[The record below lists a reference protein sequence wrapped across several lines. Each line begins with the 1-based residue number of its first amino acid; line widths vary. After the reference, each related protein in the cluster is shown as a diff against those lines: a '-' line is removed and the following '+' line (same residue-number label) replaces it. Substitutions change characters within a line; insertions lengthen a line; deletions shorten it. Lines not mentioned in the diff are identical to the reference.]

1 MLKFR
6 SRKIR
11 SFLIFLFIIHLV
23 SCASYSDDMRP
34 IVKNYYEY
42 NYAKSLELLEKSPV
56 KKQDRNRLLYLLEK
70 ATILDRLND
79 YQESRS
85 HFIEADKLADE
96 LYTMSLSAE
105 ASSFVVNDAS
115 SEYSGEDYEKVAIHT
130 MLASSFLAEGKLN
143 SALIEARRINN
154 TLYKIN
160 SEYDEKENR
169 YTDDAFAR
177 YLAGVILNRKVF
189 DSAIIGKNL

>member
-1 MLKFR
+1 M
-6 SRKIR
+6 
-11 SFLIFLFIIHLV
+11 
-23 SCASYSDDMRP
+23 
-34 IVKNYYEY
+34 
-42 NYAKSLELLEKSPV
+42 ELLEKSPV

-130 MLASSFLAEGKLN
+130 MLASSFLLKGN
-143 SALIEARRINN
+143 
-154 TLYKIN
+154 
-160 SEYDEKENR
+160 
-169 YTDDAFAR
+169 
-177 YLAGVILNRKVF
+177 
-189 DSAIIGKNL
+189 